1 MIRTLCLA
9 VLVGLAGCVIDSP
22 VDELELDL
30 PERTVI
36 VDTADWE
43 LTDEGRLPSV
53 SCSSSPNVCLDSV
66 DLWCGADEF
75 CDAAC
80 GPETC
85 EVNVLVALWDT
96 INLALEQTQLAQL
109 EGKPLQTVIID
120 EVSFT
125 VSENT
130 LNVASPSLTLSVA
143 PAGVMTTSGRGAAD
157 LGIIPSLEPGATVT
171 DEDVDLT
178 PSGQTELADR
188 MREYE
193 TPFNL
198 VVGSV
203 VQLRAGDPVPSGRLI
218 AKLKV
223 RAHASTGL

>member
-1 MIRTLCLA
+1 MIRSVCLA

-22 VDELELDL
+22 VDELDLDL

-43 LTDEGRLPSV
+43 LTEEGSLPSV
-53 SCSSSPNVCLDSV
+53 DCVGSPGICGDRV
-66 DLWCGADEF
+66 DAWCGADEF
-75 CDAAC
+75 CEASC
-80 GPETC
+80 GAETC

-96 INLALEQTQLAQL
+96 INLAQEKTQLAQL
-109 EGKPLQTVIID
+109 NGEPLDTVIID

-130 LNVASPSLTLSVA
+130 LNVTSPALTLSVA
-143 PAGVMTTSGRGAAD
+143 PAGVMSSSGRGAAD
-157 LGIIPSLEPGATVT
+157 LGIIPSLAPGETV
-171 DEDVDLT
+171 DEEDVDLT

-198 VVGSV
+198 VIGSI

-218 AKLKV
+218 AKLRV